1 MKPNSIKVL
10 KKERKVLF
18 YYEGGNCLILECSVL
33 RALSPSAENKRN
45 IKNPDIDKYNSV
57 NINKVEMVGNYALRF
72 FFDDGHNTGIF
83 SWEYI
88 LEISRLNSNS

>member
-10 KKERKVLF
+10 KRERKVLF
-18 YYEGGNCLILECSVL
+18 YYESGNCLILECSIL
-33 RALSPSAENKRN
+33 RALSPSAENKKS
-45 IKNPDIDKYNSV
+45 IKNPDIDKHNSV
-57 NINKVEMVGNYALRF
+57 NINKIERAGNYALRF

-88 LEISRLNSNS
+88 LEISRLNLNS

>member
-10 KKERKVLF
+10 KKEKKILF
-18 YYEGGNCLILECSVL
+18 YYEDGKSLILPCSVL
-33 RALSPSAENKRN
+33 RALSPSAENKKN
-45 IKNPDIDKYNSV
+45 IKNPDIEKYNSV
-57 NINKVEMVGNYALRF
+57 NINKVEIVGNYALRF

-88 LEISRLNSNS
+88 LEINRLNLNS

>member
-18 YYEGGNCLILECSVL
+18 YYEDGNCLLLECKIL
-33 RALSPSAENKRN
+33 RALSPSAENKKN
-45 IKNPDIDKYNSV
+45 IKNPDIDRHNSV

-88 LEISRLNSNS
+88 IEISRLHSNS

>member
-18 YYEGGNCLILECSVL
+18 YYEDGNCLLLECKIL
-33 RALSPSAENKRN
+33 RALSPSAENKKN
-45 IKNPDIDKYNSV
+45 IKNPDINRHNSV
-57 NINKVEMVGNYALRF
+57 NINKVELVGNYALRF

-88 LEISRLNSNS
+88 IEISRLHSNS

>member
-18 YYEGGNCLILECSVL
+18 YYEDGNCLLLECKIL
-33 RALSPSAENKRN
+33 RALSPSAENKKN
-45 IKNPDIDKYNSV
+45 IKNPDINRHNSV

-88 LEISRLNSNS
+88 IEISRLHSNS

>member
-10 KKERKVLF
+10 KKEKKILF
-18 YYEGGNCLILECSVL
+18 YYEGGNCLILKCSIL
-33 RALSPSAENKRN
+33 RAFSPSAENKKN

-57 NINKVEMVGNYALRF
+57 NINKVETVGNYALRF